1 MSEEKIPFEE
11 ELLAEKASEEDSPM
25 KDNIEDSDQES
36 EIKVDNQNDEE
47 SSSQPLLDDEVA
59 SLKDK
64 LIRQVAETENL
75 RKRSERER
83 EDTARYAVTKF
94 ARDMLEILD
103 NLDRALQAC
112 EGQEDNLGSAAKN
125 LLEGVTL
132 THKTLLS
139 AFDRHH
145 IKKITPKGEKFDHN
159 THQAMFEI
167 ESDEHAPGTIIEVVQ
182 PGYLLHD
189 RLLRP
194 AMVGVSKKK
203 TTPSE

>member
-1 MSEEKIPFEE
+1 MSEEKIPFED
-11 ELLAEKASEEDSPM
+11 ELLAEKASEGDSPI
-25 KDNIEDSDQES
+25 DEET
-36 EIKVDNQNDEE
+36 EIKVDNQNEDEAPAE
-47 SSSQPLLDDEVA
+47 PSLEEEVI

-112 EGQEDNLGSAAKN
+112 DNQEDNLGSAGKT

-159 THQAMFEI
+159 AHQAMFEI
-167 ESDEHAPGTIIEVVQ
+167 ESDEHDPGTIMEVVQ

-203 TTPSE
+203 AASSE

>member
-1 MSEEKIPFEE
+1 MSEEKIPFED
-11 ELLAEKASEEDSPM
+11 ELLAEKDSEEESSI
-25 KDNIEDSDQES
+25 KGNLETADQES
-36 EIKVDNQNDEE
+36 EIKIDNQNDGDSSLEPSPEE
-47 SSSQPLLDDEVA
+47 EIT
-59 SLKDK
+59 SLRDK

-112 EGQEDNLGSAAKN
+112 EGQEESLGSAGN
-125 LLEGVTL
+125 TLLEGVTL

-159 THQAMFEI
+159 AHQAMFEI
-167 ESDEHAPGTIIEVVQ
+167 ESNEHDPGTIMEVVQ